1 MRGVVYRPA
10 VLPRSISLLER
21 RFLALL
27 DCEAGVLVDVVDK
40 WKAVAVFV
48 VRVRGL
54 QRS

>member
-1 MRGVVYRPA
+1 MRGVFYCPA

-27 DCEAGVLVDVVDK
+27 DCEAGVSVDDVEN
-40 WKAVAVFV
+40 WNALAVSV
-48 VRVRGL
+48 VRVRGF